1 LALTPANH
9 QRPLLETSS
18 KNFLDITVTNLQKS
32 VLKTS
37 HPAQQA
43 APGGKPEVDS
53 QPSWKEQ

>member
-1 LALTPANH
+1 MQKL
-9 QRPLLETSS
+9 
-18 KNFLDITVTNLQKS
+18 KKS